1 MSSLHSADDSR
12 NGCEGHVRFD
22 FEAPADAPGSETDE
36 DAPGPGTEDG
46 DWTDCEGDEFDP
58 KYRDPAA
65 LLDPSVV
72 GPDLAAE
79 LDGILTVRPPW
90 PGLEGLE
97 DDRWNPDRPEKPW
110 WDGRIPPGM
119 ESRSWTKLFGLPRE
133 TAAEK
138 LFAAAE
144 RGGVRGM
151 TQLGEAFEWG
161 MPVEQDPE
169 RAVFWISKA
178 AEKGWIPA
186 VEKLALYHLVGYG
199 GLPEDP
205 AKGVELLRVAVQ
217 RNRPLSLLALADC
230 LWNGR
235 GVPADRKEAA
245 RHYCWAGYHPRAQFN
260 TLACYARGIVRDD
273 SCRAFHCVR
282 SFVGTIRPRAPVFDW
297 LEGIFHEFGIQIYR
311 NENYA
316 YGCYRLAE
324 LGGHTRAKA
333 RADAVRARLLAA
345 GETPVEPDPE
355 ALLPPS
361 FD

>member
-1 MSSLHSADDSR
+1 MEPR
-12 NGCEGHVRFD
+12 HVI
-22 FEAPADAPGSETDE
+22 PAF
-36 DAPGPGTEDG
+36 GPGTEDDGWTVPGTG
-46 DWTDCEGDEFDP
+46 DWDP
-58 KYRDPAA
+58 KFESSTA
-65 LLDPSVV
+65 LLDPAAV
-72 GPDLAAE
+72 GPALAAE

-97 DDRWNPDRPEKPW
+97 DDRWDPDRPEKPGW
-110 WDGRIPPGM
+110 AGRIPPGM
-119 ESRSWTKLFGLPRE
+119 ESRSWTNLFVLPQE
-133 TAAEK
+133 KAAAK

-161 MPVEQDPE
+161 MLVEQDPE

-186 VEKLALYHLVGYG
+186 VEKLALYRLAGYG

-205 AKGVELLRVAVQ
+205 AKAVELLRVAVQ
-217 RNRPLSLLALADC
+217 RNRPLSFLALADC

-245 RHYCWAGYHPRAQFN
+245 RHYCSAGYHPRAQFN
-260 TLACYARGIVRDD
+260 ALACYARGIVRDD

-282 SFVGTIRPRAPVFDW
+282 SFVGTVRPRAPVFDW
-297 LEGIFHEFGIQIYR
+297 LEGIFQEFGIQIYR
-311 NENYA
+311 NDNYA

-324 LGGHTRAKA
+324 LGGYARAKA
-333 RADAVRARLLAA
+333 RADAVRARLLAT

-355 ALLPPS
+355 DLLPPS
-361 FD
+361 LD